1 MEKPAA
7 PRRVHRAFRK
17 ETAPAPK
24 KRAPRNAPTGN
35 PMKRRS
41 KKSEGMMK
49 KLRSL
54 KSASVKSTV
63 EKEREKSAAA
73 SRRGWI
79 SGSAGVAGVLLACG
93 LFPDLVGFMGRLS

>member
-1 MEKPAA
+1 
-7 PRRVHRAFRK
+7 
-17 ETAPAPK
+17 
-24 KRAPRNAPTGN
+24 
-35 PMKRRS
+35 MKRRS

-73 SRRGWI
+73 RRRGGI
-79 SGSAGVAGVLLACG
+79 SGSAGLDGELLACA
-93 LFPDLVGFMGRLS
+93 LSPDLADLVRFMGPLY